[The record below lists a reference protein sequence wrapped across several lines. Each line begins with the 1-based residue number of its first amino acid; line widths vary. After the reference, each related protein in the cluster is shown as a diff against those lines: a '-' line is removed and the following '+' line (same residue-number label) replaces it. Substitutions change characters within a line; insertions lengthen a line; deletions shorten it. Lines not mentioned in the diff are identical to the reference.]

1 MAKFDVCGVCFRQ
14 FPYVSAVFLAGL
26 RHSAPALT
34 SGVFS
39 RVPFRFGGV
48 PRNMLV
54 VCGACGSSFAFI
66 SDQNTPSKIFATTCT
81 YWPVLFFLVEILPL
95 LALKATTTQKILTFF
110 TFFEKNGILEV
121 KNNANIGPRH

>member
-66 SDQNTPSKIFATTCT
+66 SDQNTPSKIFATTCNGGGGGRGGDGRGGRPDT
-81 YWPVLFFLVEILPL
+81 KKLNAQQVKAE
-95 LALKATTTQKILTFF
+95 LAKGDF
-110 TFFEKNGILEV
+110 
-121 KNNANIGPRH
+121 